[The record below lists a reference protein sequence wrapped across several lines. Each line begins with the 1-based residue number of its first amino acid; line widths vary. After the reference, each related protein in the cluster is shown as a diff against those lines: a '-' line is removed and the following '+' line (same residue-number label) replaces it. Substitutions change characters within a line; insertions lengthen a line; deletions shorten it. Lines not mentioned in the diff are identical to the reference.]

1 MPALSCELRRKI
13 FERTRKE
20 KEKKTRLRKLKWDNT
35 HTDRSADC
43 TEARLACVIR
53 VDSSW
58 VHGQPVPS
66 ITPASHPGPTCPM
79 CPGSVWSGLLFLE
92 STFILILITNSSA
105 YDLHPSVLA
114 QVWKHLRLT
123 RYNSGLASSLHHE
136 TCSASF
142 SFSTW
147 EKHHLSPSL
156 AFLLRFLSSI
166 SNCQRFLF
174 CAYSLFILFFYHL
187 FLPSLCFLL
196 RLSLR
201 WKHCS
206 ESHWQ
211 DNCLPLVSLLN
222 TVMLMLDPLCTF
234 VCFTNIFLAT
244 RAS

>member
-1 MPALSCELRRKI
+1 MPALSCELWRKI
-13 FERTRKE
+13 FERMRKE
-20 KEKKTRLRKLKWDNT
+20 KGKKRLWKLKWDNT

-66 ITPASHPGPTCPM
+66 ITPASHPGLTCPM

-92 STFILILITNSSA
+92 SIFILILITNSSA

-123 RYNSGLASSLHHE
+123 HYNSGLASSLHHE

-166 SNCQRFLF
+166 SNCQSFLF
-174 CAYSLFILFFYHL
+174 CASCILCLFYSFTIYFSPLSVSYCVYPLDGSTAARATDKIMA
-187 FLPSLCFLL
+187 FL
-196 RLSLR
+196 
-201 WKHCS
+201 
-206 ESHWQ
+206 
-211 DNCLPLVSLLN
+211 
-222 TVMLMLDPLCTF
+222 
-234 VCFTNIFLAT
+234 
-244 RAS
+244 

>member
-1 MPALSCELRRKI
+1 MDEKRKG
-13 FERTRKE
+13 
-20 KEKKTRLRKLKWDNT
+20 EKKKTLKTLNALKWDNT

-66 ITPASHPGPTCPM
+66 ITPASHPGLTCPM

-123 RYNSGLASSLHHE
+123 HYNSGLASSLHHE

-142 SFSTW
+142 SFLP
-147 EKHHLSPSL
+147 EKKHHLSPSL

-166 SNCQRFLF
+166 SNCQ
-174 CAYSLFILFFYHL
+174 S
-187 FLPSLCFLL
+187 FLL
-196 RLSLR
+196 CSSCILCLFYSFAIYFSLSLYFISY
-201 WKHCS
+201 CVY
-206 ESHWQ
+206 
-211 DNCLPLVSLLN
+211 PLNASTAVSA
-222 TVMLMLDPLCTF
+222 TDKIMA
-234 VCFTNIFLAT
+234 FL
-244 RAS
+244 

>member
-1 MPALSCELRRKI
+1 MPVSSCELWRKI
-13 FERTRKE
+13 FERMRKE
-20 KEKKTRLRKLKWDNT
+20 KGKKKKTTKTLNALKWDNT

-66 ITPASHPGPTCPM
+66 ITPASHPGLTCPM

-123 RYNSGLASSLHHE
+123 YYNSDLASSLHHE

-142 SFSTW
+142 PFLPEKNPIFLPVWLFFFDFSPLLVTVRVFCFVPVVFSVYSI
-147 EKHHLSPSL
+147 LLPFISPL
-156 AFLLRFLSSI
+156 
-166 SNCQRFLF
+166 
-174 CAYSLFILFFYHL
+174 SLFLTAFI
-187 FLPSLCFLL
+187 P
-196 RLSLR
+196 
-201 WKHCS
+201 
-206 ESHWQ
+206 
-211 DNCLPLVSLLN
+211 
-222 TVMLMLDPLCTF
+222 
-234 VCFTNIFLAT
+234 
-244 RAS
+244 